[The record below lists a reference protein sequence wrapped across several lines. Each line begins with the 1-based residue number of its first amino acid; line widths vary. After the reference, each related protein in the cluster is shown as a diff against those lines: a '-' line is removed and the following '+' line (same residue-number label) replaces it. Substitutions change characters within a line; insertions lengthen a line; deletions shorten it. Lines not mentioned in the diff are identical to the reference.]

1 MGGLVRGGDG
11 VVLNQYRS
19 MADPFLNPLAKR
31 LSGVSPDALTWI
43 ALLFSILAGLSFWLA
58 GELSYHYLLLAFFA
72 IILNALFDALD
83 GWVARITGKASK
95 RGDFLDHVLDRYAD
109 AFIVG
114 GIVLSI
120 YSHFTVGL
128 LAILGV
134 FFTSYMGTQSQA
146 LGLARDYGGI
156 LGRADRLVLLLMF
169 TLGQWSFI
177 TVADH
182 AYVVELD
189 IGSELYAVTVLEI
202 LLIWFALA
210 GHLTAVQRGWASW
223 KGLTEQQDDEGAK
236 EGSPSEGSEKQ
247 EDGSEDEAVTV
258 EVVDDTP
265 VGDGNGTEEGG
276 GEIPPEGAE

>member
-1 MGGLVRGGDG
+1 
-11 VVLNQYRS
+11 